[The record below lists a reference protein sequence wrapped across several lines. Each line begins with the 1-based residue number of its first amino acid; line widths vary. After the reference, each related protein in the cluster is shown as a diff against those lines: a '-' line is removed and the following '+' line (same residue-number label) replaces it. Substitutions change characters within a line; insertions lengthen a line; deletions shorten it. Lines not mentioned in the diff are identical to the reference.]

1 MSDRVGL
8 LIADII
14 MLVGF
19 SVPLWFALYECI
31 GDIRKRCREGRMSR
45 AQWVIA
51 GVLGVMT
58 VGLFVLT
65 AFALYYKHY
74 WRLEE

>member
-1 MSDRVGL
+1 MSNRVGL
-8 LIADII
+8 FIADII
-14 MLVGF
+14 MLTGF
-19 SVPLWFALYECI
+19 SVPFWFALYECV
-31 GDIRKRCREGRMSR
+31 GDIRKRRREGRMSR

-51 GVLGVMT
+51 GVLGMMT
-58 VGLFVLT
+58 VGLFAFT